1 MERIFNDEFRE
12 SDKHCRSTTDWGHFK
27 DHLCYLCL
35 IDSVSTPWF
44 LTHEVASLNK
54 SFNYE
59 YFGTEFSE
67 LIENILGNLKY
78 Q

>member
-35 IDSVSTPWF
+35 IDSVSTPWS

-54 SFNYE
+54 S
-59 YFGTEFSE
+59 
-67 LIENILGNLKY
+67 
-78 Q
+78 